1 MSKIKARP
9 AELALQSNG
18 RKITSNR
25 KKWQEIGTPGLDIWS
40 GFVNEAYHTDLYWP
54 SVYPLF
60 NRIRRSDPEI
70 SISRQMF
77 VSFARQLSLS
87 WVPATDEPN
96 ESDTKAVDFGNEALL
111 DLDGGVAD
119 LLETIV
125 SYVPFMGWGWWEV
138 VPGLRR
144 QGWRP
149 PGSEDPWRS
158 KYDDGLVGIRRL
170 AWRDHSSF
178 SSWDIDET
186 NGRLFGMNQRDEPNQ
201 EITIP
206 LDQSVHLKFG
216 DTVNPEGLSP
226 LEAVWRLERI
236 KYGLEVVQGIGF
248 EHAAGHAK
256 FQAEKEL
263 TADDKVQIKKAA
275 RSLLTAQEGNYLM
288 LPGHVQA
295 DVEDIDF
302 SAARSILEA
311 IKYYGVLKLQ
321 VFFMQWAAL
330 SASTG
335 TGSFAAKKE
344 DVEMFV
350 LFYNSMMQG
359 FAAQIGEQLAPHL
372 FRMNAAQWPQLT
384 APPRLTVSKL
394 DKSINLEELA
404 GWIKAMKD
412 TGFDLDD
419 QDALWIRKRAG
430 MPEEL
435 PEIDDEVEIPD
446 VGNDEDDEPEIDLE
460 VIDEGEIREAMGR
473 FQQWARKRAPRI
485 AQLLDRRT
493 R

>member
-1 MSKIKARP
+1 MAKMKV
-9 AELALQSNG
+9 AELRSNNN

-25 KKWQEIGTPGLDIWS
+25 KKWQEIGTPGLEIWS

-70 SISRQMF
+70 SIARQMF
-77 VSFARQLSLS
+77 VAFARQLSFN
-87 WVPATDEPN
+87 WVPVAEDPTD
-96 ESDTKAVDFGNEALL
+96 DDLLAADFGNEAML
-111 DLDGGVAD
+111 DLDGGPGS

-144 QGWRP
+144 KGWRA
-149 PGSEDPWRS
+149 PGTDDPWRS
-158 KYDDGLVGIRRL
+158 KYDDGLFGIRRL

-178 SSWDIDET
+178 SRWEIDEAT
-186 NGRLFGMNQRDEPNQ
+186 GRLFGMVQRDEPSP
-201 EITIP
+201 EVTIP
-206 LDQSVHLKFG
+206 IDQSVHLKFG

-236 KYGLEVVQGIGF
+236 KFGLEVVQGIGF

-263 TADDKVQIKKAA
+263 TAEDKIHIKKAA
-275 RSLLTAQEGNYLM
+275 RALMTAQEGNYIM
-288 LPGHVQA
+288 LPGHVDA
-295 DVEDIDF
+295 DVIDVNF
-302 SAARSILEA
+302 SASRAILEA

-321 VFFMQWAAL
+321 VFSMQWAAL
-330 SASTG
+330 SATTG

-344 DVEMFV
+344 DTEMFV
-350 LFYNSMMQG
+350 LYFNSMMEG
-359 FAAQIGEQLAPHL
+359 FATQTGEQLAPHL
-372 FRMNAAQWPQLT
+372 FGMNAERFPQMT
-384 APPRLTVSKL
+384 APPKLTISKL
-394 DKSINLEELA
+394 DKSIGLEELSR
-404 GWIKAMKD
+404 WIKAMKD

-419 QDALWIRKRAG
+419 RDALWIREKSG

-435 PEIDDEVEIPD
+435 PEPDEIEEPPD
-446 VGNDEDDEPEIDLE
+446 VGNEEEPELFPE
-460 VIDEGEIREAMGR
+460 PEEIEMAMGR
-473 FQQWARKRAPRI
+473 FRRWARKRAPRV
-485 AQLLDRRT
+485 AQLLDRRV